1 MEVGHID
8 NVITHIQLW
17 ALLQYRQWAY
27 VGSVKQPAA
36 LAPVTSPPATAL
48 ADTRSWPGLAVAVA
62 GAGLAMGANALM
74 PGASPMLSAILL
86 GAAWVNLASGSSG
99 IPAIFGP
106 GLAVAARRL
115 LRLGVVFL
123 GLQLVI
129 GDIVALGWAMV
140 VGVVA
145 VVAGTM
151 GVALLLGRWL
161 RIAPSQTLLIA
172 SGFSI
177 CGAAAVAGVDGVLA
191 KRDESETATA
201 VALVVLFGTGMIAVL
216 PTLVGW
222 FGMDARTA
230 GLWIGGSVHEV
241 AQVVAAAGIV
251 GPETLNVAVVV
262 KLARVLM
269 LAPVLAV
276 ISWRQRAQ
284 IAASARPDRA
294 LPPLVPLFVVGFLA
308 MVAARSLG
316 WVPDVALEL
325 GKGAQTWLLAAA
337 MFALGTSAH
346 WVVLK
351 KSGGR
356 PVLLAGLATVVVT
369 TLAGGLALL
378 AR

>member
-1 MEVGHID
+1 M
-8 NVITHIQLW
+8 
-17 ALLQYRQWAY
+17 
-27 VGSVKQPAA
+27 KQPAA
-36 LAPVTSPPATAL
+36 LAPVTSPP
-48 ADTRSWPGLAVAVA
+48 DTPYAGTHAWPGLAVAVA
-62 GAGLAMGANALM
+62 GAGLAMGVNAVI
-74 PGASPMLSAILL
+74 PGASAMLIAIVL
-86 GAAWVNLASGSSG
+86 GAAWVNVAGGFGG
-99 IPAIFGP
+99 IPAVFGP

-129 GDIVALGWAMV
+129 GDIVALGWVMV
-140 VGVVA
+140 VGVLA
-145 VVAGTM
+145 IVAGTM
-151 GVALLLGRWL
+151 GATLLLGHWL

-216 PTLVGW
+216 PALVGW
-222 FGMDARTA
+222 FGVDSHAA
-230 GLWIGGSVHEV
+230 GLWIGGAVHEV

-251 GPETLNVAVVV
+251 GPDTLNVAVVV
-262 KLARVLM
+262 KLARVLT

-276 ISWRQRAQ
+276 ISWRQRAE
-284 IAASARPDRA
+284 IVASARPDRA
-294 LPPLVPLFVVGFLA
+294 LPPLMPLFVVGFLA

-316 WVPDVALEL
+316 WVPPVAVEM
-325 GKGAQTWLLAAA
+325 GKVVQTWLLASA

-351 KSGGR
+351 KAGGR

-369 TLAGGLALL
+369 MLAAGLAFL